1 VTRHQTVL
9 FRQLLLLGDVL
20 VSAGAFVGALYVR
33 EWLPRLAPYLPG
45 TLGETARELG
55 TVLGVTG
62 YNSVLLG
69 MLPIW
74 ALVSYYSHTPDF
86 RAGYGRLAFRFARA
100 VGLGL
105 AVLVAASFWLKLG
118 FLSRAFVFIFGA
130 TQFTAL
136 LLGRVVFMEVIKRSK
151 KVDDHRVLVVGGG
164 QRAVQFA
171 NALLERA
178 AWNNR
183 FIGFVSVPEEK
194 PLAEAQP
201 VLGVVANLARILDT
215 EVVDEVVF
223 AVPGSSPEDFADAL
237 RACDE
242 RGVDVLISMP
252 PSVPAHGRM
261 EIANVTGFSMPMIGL
276 TRTPTGEVRLIVKRL
291 VDVVGALVGIVLTGP
306 IMLAAAI
313 AVKLED
319 GGPILFTQ
327 VRSGRNGRKFVM
339 LKFRS
344 MCIDAEKKLEGLKHL
359 NERDGPAFKI
369 THDPR
374 ITRVGRF
381 IRKTSIDELPQ
392 LFNVFVGHMS
402 LVGPRPPLPSEV
414 AQYEP
419 WQRRRLSVRPGI
431 TGMWQVSGRNA
442 NVDFDEWMQLDL
454 KYIDTWSLWLDV
466 KILFKTLPA
475 VLLHKGAS

>member
-1 VTRHQTVL
+1 MTRHQTVL

-20 VSAGAFVGALYVR
+20 VSAIAFIGALYFR
-33 EWLPRLAPYLPG
+33 EWLPALAPWLPG
-45 TLGETARELG
+45 ALGNIARELG

-62 YNSVLLG
+62 YNAVLLG

-74 ALVSYYSHTPDF
+74 ALVSHYSRTSDF
-86 RAGYGRLAFRFARA
+86 RASYGRLAFRFART

-118 FLSRAFVFIFGA
+118 FLSRTFVFIFGA
-130 TQFTAL
+130 TQFIAL
-136 LLGRVVFMEVIKRSK
+136 MLGRVVFMEVIKRSK
-151 KVDDHRVLVVGGG
+151 KVDDHRVLVIGCGE
-164 QRAVQFA
+164 RALQFA
-171 NALLERA
+171 SALQERS

-183 FIGFVSVPEEK
+183 FLGFLSVPGEK
-194 PLAEAQP
+194 KLAEAQP
-201 VLGVVANLARILDT
+201 VMGTVADLERILDT

-223 AVPGSSPEDFADAL
+223 AVPGRSPEDFAEAL
-237 RACDE
+237 RACDV
-242 RGVDVLISMP
+242 RGVDVLLTLP
-252 PSVPAHGRM
+252 PSVPAHGQM

-276 TRTPTGEVRLIVKRL
+276 TRTPTGEARLIVKRI
-291 VDVVGALVGIVLTGP
+291 VDIVGAIFGILLTGP
-306 IMLAAAI
+306 IMLTAAI
-313 AVKLED
+313 LVKLED
-319 GGPILFTQ
+319 GGPIMFTQ
-327 VRSGRNGRKFVM
+327 VRAGRNGRKFLM

-344 MCIDAEKKLEGLKHL
+344 MCIDAEKKLEELKHL

-369 THDPR
+369 KHDPR
-374 ITRVGRF
+374 ITRIGRF

-392 LFNVFVGHMS
+392 LFNVLVGHMS

-431 TGMWQVSGRNA
+431 TGMWQVSGRNT
-442 NVDFDEWMQLDL
+442 NVGFEEWMQLDL
-454 KYIDTWSLWLDV
+454 KYIDTWSLWLDI
-466 KILFKTLPA
+466 KILFKTVPV

>member
-1 VTRHQTVL
+1 MTRHQTVL

-20 VSAGAFVGALYVR
+20 MSAIAFIAALYFR
-33 EWLPRLAPYLPG
+33 EWLPTLAPWLPG
-45 TLGETARELG
+45 RLGSMARELG

-74 ALVSYYSHTPDF
+74 AAVCHYSHTSDF

-118 FLSRAFVFIFGA
+118 FLSRTFVFIFGA
-130 TQFTAL
+130 TQFVAL
-136 LLGRVVFMEVIKRSK
+136 MLGRVVFMEVIKRSK
-151 KVDDHRVLVVGGG
+151 RVDDHCVLVVGCGE
-164 QRAVQFA
+164 RALQFA
-171 NALLERA
+171 SALQERS

-183 FIGFVSVPEEK
+183 FLGFLSVPGEK
-194 PLAEAQP
+194 RLAEAQP
-201 VLGVVANLARILDT
+201 VLGGLSDLERILDT

-223 AVPGSSPEDFADAL
+223 AVPGRSPEDFTEAL
-237 RACDE
+237 RACDV
-242 RGVDVLISMP
+242 RGVDVLLSLP
-252 PSVPAHGRM
+252 PSVPAHGQM
-261 EIANVTGFSMPMIGL
+261 EIANVTGFNMPMIGL
-276 TRTPTGEVRLIVKRL
+276 TRTPTGEARLIVKRI
-291 VDVVGALVGIVLTGP
+291 VDIVGAIVGIVLTGP

-313 AVKLED
+313 AVKLQD
-319 GGPILFTQ
+319 GGPILFMQ
-327 VRSGRNGRKFVM
+327 VRAGRNGRKFLM

-344 MCIDAEKKLEGLKHL
+344 MCIDAEKKRAELEHL
-359 NERDGPAFKI
+359 NERDGPVFKI
-369 THDPR
+369 KHDPR

-381 IRKTSIDELPQ
+381 LRKTSIDELPQ
-392 LFNVFVGHMS
+392 LFNVLVGHMS

-431 TGMWQVSGRNA
+431 TGMWQVSGRDA
-442 NVDFDEWMQLDL
+442 NVDFEEWMQLDL
-454 KYIDTWSLWLDV
+454 KYIDTWSLWLDI
-466 KILFKTLPA
+466 KILFKTVPV